1 MPAQP
6 LLQHVLWRFGFG
18 PEVNSWPEWQRLP
31 QKDWWPTL
39 KKKSL
44 ETPLVHFD
52 VADSAIK
59 GLLMGLGET
68 SQLDRKD
75 LDKNEKKVIRE
86 KSKDNLKTLNALWVD
101 EMVQSPAQ
109 LREKM
114 AFFWHGHFAS
124 RNFNIL
130 YQQQLLEIVRTHAL
144 GNFKT
149 LLTAVSK
156 SAAML
161 AFLNNQQNKKSHP
174 NENFARE
181 VMELFTLGRGHYTER
196 DVQEA
201 ARAFTGWAFR
211 LDGTFAFRR
220 RDHDTDSKTVLGQTG
235 NFDGDQVL
243 DMLLEQRQT
252 AYFITRKIYRF
263 LVNEQSIP
271 NDRIQQLGDIFYN
284 SGYEIMVLLE
294 AIATAPWFMEP
305 ANRGVKIKSPIELWV
320 GLRRTIPLQLDHAD
334 GQMLLQRALGQVLF
348 YPPNVAG
355 WPGGKTWIDV
365 SSLML
370 RLRLPHIVAN
380 NADLDLS
387 PKDDDDVMMG
397 QKGANRLTKR
407 MALTADLEPVSRLFR
422 NTQGLDIP
430 STLAGFLWQ
439 VPNAQP
445 SEKVLFKHTD
455 HSTRE
460 KQIQTSLLQLMATPE
475 YQLC

>member
-39 KKKSL
+39 KKMSIDAPL
-44 ETPLVHFD
+44 EHFD

-59 GLLMGLGET
+59 GLLMGLGEVN
-68 SQLDRKD
+68 QLERKD

-86 KSKDNLKTLNALWVD
+86 KSKDNLKTLNALWIN

-130 YQQQLLEIVRTHAL
+130 YQQQLLEIIRTHAL
-144 GNFKT
+144 GNFKV

-271 NDRIQQLGDIFYN
+271 DDRIQQLGDIFYN
-284 SGYEIMVLLE
+284 SGYEMMALLD
-294 AIATAPWFMEP
+294 AIATATWFLEP

-320 GLRRTIPLQLDHAD
+320 GLRRIIPVQLDHTD

-387 PKDDDDVMMG
+387 AKDDDDVMMG
-397 QKGANRLTKR
+397 EKGVNRLTKK

-422 NTQGLDIP
+422 NTQGMDIP

-445 SEKVLFKHTD
+445 SEKILLRYTN

-460 KQIQTSLLQLMATPE
+460 KQIQTTLLQLMATPE